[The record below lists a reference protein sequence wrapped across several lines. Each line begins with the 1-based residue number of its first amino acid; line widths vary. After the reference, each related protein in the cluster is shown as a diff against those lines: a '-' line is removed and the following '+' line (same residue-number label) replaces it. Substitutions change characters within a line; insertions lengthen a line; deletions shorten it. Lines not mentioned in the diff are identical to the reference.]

1 VKNIILE
8 LLSMVLVV
16 YLTAGALIIPLQFYT
31 DLGFEKSLVL
41 GLAIGAVLDTAILA
55 YVVVRDIRAKNPKQ
69 KK

>member
-1 VKNIILE
+1 MKNIILE

-16 YLTAGALIIPLQFYT
+16 YLTAGALIIPLQSYT
-31 DLGFEKSLVL
+31 NLGFEKSLGV
-41 GLAIGAVLDTAILA
+41 GLVVGFILDISLFA